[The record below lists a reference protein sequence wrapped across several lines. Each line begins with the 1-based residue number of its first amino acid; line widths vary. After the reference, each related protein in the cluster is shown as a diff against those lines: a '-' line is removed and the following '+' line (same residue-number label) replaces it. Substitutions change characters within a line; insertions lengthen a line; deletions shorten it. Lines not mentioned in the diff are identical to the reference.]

1 MQTKICDR
9 NIKNMYIF
17 DNRDEILGMVIKAME
32 NGGYGAFDTM
42 VAACEMSALL
52 DNVNSENYAE
62 IYREYL
68 REARYE
74 KNDFRKFCKR
84 IKDLLIK

>member
-1 MQTKICDR
+1 MFL
-9 NIKNMYIF
+9 F
-17 DNRDEILGMVIKAME
+17 DSRDEILGIVIKAME

-42 VAACEMSALL
+42 VAVCEIGALL
-52 DNVNSENYAE
+52 DNVNQEDYAE

-74 KNDFRKFCKR
+74 KNDFRRFCKKLR
-84 IKDLLIK
+84 HLFLE

>member
-9 NIKNMYIF
+9 NLKNMYIF

-42 VAACEMSALL
+42 VAVCEMSALL

-84 IKDLLIK
+84 IKDLLVK

>member
-1 MQTKICDR
+1 MF
-9 NIKNMYIF
+9 IF
-17 DNRDEILGMVIKAME
+17 HNKDEILGIVIKAME

-42 VAACEMSALL
+42 VAVCEMSALL
-52 DNVNSENYAE
+52 DNLNHENYAE

-74 KNDFRKFCKR
+74 KSDFRRLCKK
-84 IKDLLIK
+84 IKEKIFS

>member
-1 MQTKICDR
+1 MLL
-9 NIKNMYIF
+9 F
-17 DNRDEILGMVIKAME
+17 DNKDEILGMVIKAME

-42 VAACEMSALL
+42 VAVCEMSALL
-52 DNVNSENYAE
+52 DNVNREDYVE

-74 KNDFRKFCKR
+74 KNNFRRFCK
-84 IKDLLIK
+84 KLKHLFLE